1 MLIVRRDRHHV
12 TRHQPEPRMQRPRT
26 LGARALSTRIRQG
39 RPSPKGHENGDEQW
53 PASHLFSR
61 TPGMCRSSACS
72 VHKQPLTGAS
82 KRHRVAQV
90 GLWRASATGNLHPF
104 DGRLRASCSIHRGPE
119 DEARMLK
126 PIWDPVPTGLAR
138 WPRRQRNRASTA
150 TWQDESDRQVR
161 RGFARRD
168 AGRFHE
174 MRPSGVG
181 VVTVLLA
188 AGVPPA
194 LERSRLAV
202 QHCAGLSSFSRRPVA
217 ARGRM

>member
-126 PIWDPVPTGLAR
+126 PIMGSGADGTGAMATSPTQSRIDGYLAGRIRSSGPARLCTSGR
-138 WPRRQRNRASTA
+138 WP
-150 TWQDESDRQVR
+150 
-161 RGFARRD
+161 F
-168 AGRFHE
+168 
-174 MRPSGVG
+174 P
-181 VVTVLLA
+181 
-188 AGVPPA
+188 
-194 LERSRLAV
+194 
-202 QHCAGLSSFSRRPVA
+202 
-217 ARGRM
+217 